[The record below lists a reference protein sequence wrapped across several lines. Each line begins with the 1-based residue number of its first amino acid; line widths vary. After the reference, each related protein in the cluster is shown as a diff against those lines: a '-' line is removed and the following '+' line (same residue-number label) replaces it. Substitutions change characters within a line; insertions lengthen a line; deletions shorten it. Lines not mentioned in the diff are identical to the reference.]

1 MYKHLLITTDGSDLS
16 MKAAAQGIELAKAVG
31 AKLTALMV
39 TAPWRSIAV
48 GEVAAAVPEDIYER
62 HAREGAVEM
71 VGKVKKL
78 AADAGL
84 ACDTVH
90 ASHAHAWEAILDTAK
105 KRECDLVVM
114 GSHGRRGI
122 AGFLLGSETVK
133 VLTHSKIP
141 VLVYRE

>member
-1 MYKHLLITTDGSDLS
+1 MYKHLLIATDGSDLS
-16 MKAAAQGIELAKAVG
+16 MKAAAQGIELAKALG
-31 AKLTALMV
+31 AKLTAVMV

-48 GEVAAAVPEDIYER
+48 GEVAASVPEDAYER
-62 HAREGAVEM
+62 QAHLGAVEM
-71 VGKVKKL
+71 ADKVKVL
-78 AADAGL
+78 AAASGL
-84 ACDTVH
+84 ACDTAH
-90 ASHAHAWEAILDTAK
+90 ASHVHAWEAILETAK
-105 KRECDLVVM
+105 KKGCDLVVM